1 VVVKQAEYVVERRSK
16 LRRHDSALRALLAIL
31 TIWQNVNLGDRQT
44 LSRKPDDL
52 MVQL

>member
-1 VVVKQAEYVVERRSK
+1 MIVKQAEDVVKRCSK
-16 LRRHDSALRALLAIL
+16 LRRHDSALRALLPIL
-31 TIWQNVNLGDRQT
+31 AVWQDVHLCDRQT